1 MSRWNVIIA
10 ALDDDL
16 PFAQS
21 VCQRLTENWHGAR
34 AIEASVVAQ
43 AQVTP
48 DNLKRIDLV
57 VLTAMSLV
65 ERSSIASA
73 MTAVE
78 QADAALLG
86 VIDPSLELH
95 TTVKF
100 AGALMLPPHSTAV
113 QAAAL
118 GLLHRQRDFHQLN
131 QELSIAQRF
140 HGGLEGE
147 ISRMHEELQLAAMVQ
162 REMLPRTVPSLLG
175 VTFAAMWRP
184 ANYVSG
190 DLYDIQQLDD
200 EHIGVFIAD
209 AVGHGVPAA
218 LMTMIISR
226 SLVMTETH
234 RGEKRVLEPSQV
246 LTRLNNEMMLR
257 QGQTTR
263 FATGIYAV
271 MNCRTHRCRL
281 AGAGHPP
288 PLLLR
293 SDGSEEMIET
303 SGGLLGVFGDETY
316 DQVEIELSAGDQL
329 LLYSD
334 GFEQAF
340 PNSSGD
346 MYERRLPTNHYRR
359 EFEQLAK
366 FNDPV
371 KVVNHIRQRL
381 DEQLGSLHQADDLT
395 LICMN
400 VSKRGRST
408 LRDATDR
415 LFTGR

>member
-10 ALDDDL
+10 ALDDDS

-21 VCQRLTENWHGAR
+21 VYQQLIDNWPGER
-34 AIEASVVAQ
+34 ALDVRINPADSLA
-43 AQVTP
+43 P
-48 DNLKRIDLV
+48 DNLKRVDLV
-57 VLTAMSLV
+57 VLTATGLA
-65 ERSSIASA
+65 ERGRVSSI
-73 MTAVE
+73 TAALE
-78 QADAALLG
+78 QVDAALLG

-95 TTVKF
+95 TTMKF
-100 AGALMLPPHSTAV
+100 AGALMLPPGGEWI

-118 GLLHRQRDFHQLN
+118 GLLHRQREFHQLN

-162 REMLPRTVPSLLG
+162 REMLPRALPSLQG
-175 VTFAAMWRP
+175 VNFAAMWRP

-190 DLYDIQQLDD
+190 DLYDIRQLDD

-226 SLVMTETH
+226 SLAMTETVPG
-234 RGEKRVLEPSQV
+234 RIRVLEPAEV
-246 LTRLNNEMMLR
+246 LNRLNVEMMMR

-271 MNCRTHRCRL
+271 MNCRTRKCTI

-288 PLLLR
+288 PLLLHG
-293 SDGSEEMIET
+293 DGSEEMVET
-303 SGGLLGVFGDETY
+303 NGGLLGVFGDETY
-316 DQVEIELSAGDQL
+316 EQVDIQLDVGDQL

-340 PNSSGD
+340 QQRRRRIRAAAAHRPLSPRVRATEAVQRSG
-346 MYERRLPTNHYRR
+346 EGGQSHPPEAR
-359 EFEQLAK
+359 
-366 FNDPV
+366 
-371 KVVNHIRQRL
+371 
-381 DEQLGSLHQADDLT
+381 
-395 LICMN
+395 
-400 VSKRGRST
+400 
-408 LRDATDR
+408 
-415 LFTGR
+415 